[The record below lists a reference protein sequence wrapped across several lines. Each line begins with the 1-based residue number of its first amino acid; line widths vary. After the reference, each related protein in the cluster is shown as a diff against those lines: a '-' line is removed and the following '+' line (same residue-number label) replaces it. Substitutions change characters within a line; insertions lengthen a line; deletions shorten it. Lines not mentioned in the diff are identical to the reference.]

1 MLDDIR
7 FIDCNCA
14 IGRYAAPPMP
24 DLPHTVPQ
32 ILETLDYSGI
42 DSAIVYHI
50 AAWEYDPE
58 SGNRFLMEELV
69 GESRLLPQWVILPHH
84 TGEFPPPREL
94 LDTMVSQGV
103 LTARMFPSEKAGPP
117 EEAGHNFSLASWSA
131 GPLLSEMEERR
142 MPLFIARSQIS
153 WDQVHDLCS
162 TYSDLPLVLSSVP
175 QLSFRANR
183 HLWPLWSIH
192 KNLYVDTSDNEET
205 ARVERVVESF
215 GPERLL
221 FGTGL
226 PRFAPGAHVVS
237 VARARISTDAKK
249 LIASQNLERL
259 LENVKK

>member
-1 MLDDIR
+1 MRDDIR
-7 FIDCNCA
+7 FFDCNCA
-14 IGRYAAPPMP
+14 IGRYAVPPMP

-58 SGNRFLMEELV
+58 SGNRFLMEELN

-84 TGEFPPPREL
+84 TGEFPLPPEL
-94 LDTMVSQGV
+94 LDTMVSHGV

-117 EEAGHNFSLASWSA
+117 EEAGHNFSLARWSA
-131 GPLLSEMEERR
+131 GPLLSEMQERR

-162 TYSDLPLVLSSVP
+162 TYPDLPLVLSSVP

-237 VARARISTDAKK
+237 VARARISTEAKK

-259 LENVKK
+259 LEGVKK